1 MSVAAKSVGFV
12 DKYISSEKFA
22 NVEQGT
28 NDVAKLYRD
37 GKEYTYI
44 LALSGH
50 TPDEQVIIDPPF
62 SNVVSVEVV
71 QARIPFTEYTI
82 EQDRR
87 FIYYKINNGGSN
99 DYETGV
105 IELTLRDYTNDEI
118 IEEFNSQAKAKTEW
132 LNLIRL
138 GEEEGTGK
146 FFFYTIR
153 RDPSVGAPYMG
164 SETSYNYTA
173 DSSQV
178 PKFQILATTTAF
190 YPLGYSTKTPDKDR
204 TSSAAAFR
212 IVSNGVDET
221 ASTGT
226 YLQVV
231 KCENRY
237 NLVVSD
243 VVTLSCSDIDNRLNR
258 GNTSQ
263 YVMPLAEFFLA
274 SPGMNES
281 TFQKAIPDRPMQPQ
295 ALSSLNLHFTR
306 LNTSSKDDRSTVPYK
321 FRGIKWFLKVA
332 IKTLEYAA
340 ATAENQESFTNVNV
354 SGFKNTGG
362 PSQMTRVIVSPQTPG
377 LPSAYNSGN
386 YGRV

>member
-28 NDVAKLYRD
+28 NDVARLYRE

-44 LALSGH
+44 LAISGH

-82 EQDRR
+82 ESDRR

-99 DYETGV
+99 DYISGV
-105 IELTLRDYTNDEI
+105 IELTIRDYTNDEI
-118 IEEFNSQAKAKTEW
+118 VEEFNAQAKAKAEW

-153 RDPSVGAPYMG
+153 RDPSTANKMG

-173 DSSQV
+173 DPSQV

-204 TSSAAAFR
+204 ISSAATFR
-212 IVSNGVDET
+212 VVSNGVDET

-231 KCENRY
+231 TCENRY

-243 VVTLSCSDIDNRLNR
+243 VVTLSCTDIDNRLNR
-258 GNTSQ
+258 GNTSPF
-263 YVMPLAEFFLA
+263 VMPLAEFFLA

-332 IKTLEYAA
+332 VKTLEYPA
-340 ATAENQESFTNVNV
+340 ATAENKESFANVNV
-354 SGFKNTGG
+354 SGFKNTSG
-362 PSQMTRVIVSPQTPG
+362 PSQSTRVIVSPTTPG